1 MGRQAEHGPEAAPEG
16 RYLYERLGEKT
27 FQRLCNAVLAHTFSD
42 TRCYPVGHSDGGRDA
57 TRQDAGRLVIY
68 QVKWTS
74 KPQQNPVTWLKAAIN
89 GEADNIRRL
98 VKEGA
103 KAYYLLTSVA
113 GTAVPQRGSMDT
125 VDVVLAKY
133 AAQFGIP
140 MRIWWRADID
150 ARVDG
155 APTELKWAYS
165 DMLAGQDLVR
175 YLIDGAGQAAHDH
188 ALRTLAMKVIATQ
201 WDEDAKVKFKQV
213 ELTSH
218 RLEDLFIDV
227 EAVRVAMPT
236 AVRRAR
242 IPTLQSDALG
252 AAADYLLTTQQ
263 PFTLVR
269 GEPGQGKSTLGQ
281 YLCQLHRAA
290 YLSDEHPATTP
301 RSALGRAPLT
311 EPRLPLR
318 IDLRDYASWLSG
330 ADPFGDQDRPA
341 RTVLRK
347 QGSMES
353 FIAYLLTA
361 RSGGL
366 PATVATVNDI
376 IERLPVLIVLDGLD
390 EVARPETRARV
401 VEEIDRFTAR
411 LRTACRPQMIVT
423 TRPNVA
429 GLAEPTPER
438 FETIALNRLGETLR
452 ITYLHKW
459 ARARA
464 IPDREHRTL
473 ERIFRQRS
481 AEPHISQL
489 ADNPMQLTILLYL
502 LHKRGNS
509 VPANRTDLY
518 TSYME
523 TFLDREAEKTAAV
536 DEHRNDLEEV
546 TAYLGWHLQA
556 RAERD
561 GGNGQLPTRELQRAI
576 LNYLFSV
583 DKNVTLVDDLF
594 TAVTDRV
601 WALTSKVQGTFE
613 FDVQPLREYFAARYL
628 YDFAGADQ
636 RGFDRA
642 DVLREL
648 VRRGYWLNT
657 SRFFAGFAKPNELAG
672 LVETLEEER
681 DEGTRPRQLRLSAWV
696 LLADGVF
703 SGRPRTQRRAAELF
717 LDDLSVRFIHHEL
730 TTNDDLPVP
739 TADRGAQHL
748 ADEILEQVANDPA
761 SLAAAERLQLAVIL
775 LDDSHAFHA
784 WWYPQMQTALGTSQE
799 AAWLNLGTP
808 FHCAGQLSGADLKR
822 LALADDTAAAAA
834 LHAGLAPE
842 PGSRHEQRL
851 VQAVLNGHAS
861 EASCSTPTYAADL
874 LRILRPQNFLRM
886 AVGTSTPLLL
896 ELVGHHDPELLGQ
909 QRQPALTRLKERDAR
924 FDALQTALAF
934 RKGQKST
941 TSPWSNAARAL
952 AALLGPCWL
961 AAEITVIGA
970 AATNFT
976 TGGDITVN
984 SQPLG
989 PDPDY
994 GRLLQELRSNRTSTA
1009 WWSQQYTAHTDP
1021 LSRATWALGLLA
1033 IADESVLTAHLPR
1046 IDKVLQTLPRDARH
1060 ALLMSSSRLGATL
1073 ARRLSPDALSPAAA
1087 LAPCTTLA
1095 VAHYVAHPE
1104 QHLREAQLQPLPDAV
1119 LADMAAYSAT
1129 AWPAHFA
1136 LTARMTLNPTPET
1149 LAALKAHGPH
1159 ASAGHLVPRLA
1170 PETGTAVLAS
1180 PFDYPM
1186 SFVLEADKAARGDA
1200 DAYLADAADD
1210 AKWFGS

>member
-1 MGRQAEHGPEAAPEG
+1 MARQAGHRAAAPEG

-27 FQRLCNAVLAHTFSD
+27 FQRLCNALLAHVLND
-42 TRCYPVGHSDGGRDA
+42 VRCYPVGHSDGGRDA
-57 TRQDAGRLVIY
+57 THSDSGRLAIY

-74 KPQQNPVTWLKAAIN
+74 KPQQNPVAWLKAAIN

-103 KAYYLLTSVA
+103 DAYYLLTSVA
-113 GTAVPQRGSMDT
+113 GTAVPQRGSMDSM
-125 VDVVLAKY
+125 DVALAKLST
-133 AAQFGIP
+133 QFGLPIH
-140 MRIWWRADID
+140 IWWRADID
-150 ARVDG
+150 ARVDA

-218 RLEDLFIDV
+218 RLGDLFIDV
-227 EAVRVAMPT
+227 EALRVAKPS

-242 IPTLQSDALG
+242 FEQLTSDELG
-252 AAADYLLTTQQ
+252 GAVDYLLTARQ

-290 YLSDEHPATTP
+290 YLADDQGTDYPA
-301 RSALGRAPLT
+301 SSLGRATLT
-311 EPRLPLR
+311 DPRLPVR
-318 IDLRDYASWLSG
+318 IDLRDYASWLAGS
-330 ADPFGDQDRPA
+330 DPFNDEDRPA
-341 RTVLRK
+341 RPMLRK
-347 QGSMES
+347 QGSLEA
-353 FIAYLLTA
+353 FIAHLLTA

-366 PATVATVNDI
+366 PATVSTVNDI
-376 IERLPVLIVLDGLD
+376 LERLPVLIVLDGLD
-390 EVARPETRARV
+390 EVARPQTRQRV
-401 VEEIDRFTAR
+401 VDEIDSFTAR
-411 LRTACRPQMIVT
+411 LRTAFRPQVIVT

-429 GLAEPTPER
+429 ELAEPSPER
-438 FETIALNRLGETLR
+438 FETIALNRLNETLR

-459 ARARA
+459 ARARS
-464 IPDREHRTL
+464 IPDKEHRTL
-473 ERIFRQRS
+473 ERIFRHRS

-502 LHKRGNS
+502 MHKRSNS

-536 DEHRNDLEEV
+536 AEHRTDLEEV
-546 TAYLGWHLQA
+546 TAYLGWHLQN
-556 RAERD
+556 RAEKD

-583 DKNVTLVDDLF
+583 DKNVSLVDDLF

-601 WALTSKVQGTFE
+601 WALTSKAQGTFE

-628 YDFAGADQ
+628 YEFAGADQ

-642 DVLREL
+642 EVLREL

-703 SGRPRTQRRAAELF
+703 SGRSRTQRRAAELF
-717 LDDLSVRFIHHEL
+717 LDDLSIRFIHHEL
-730 TTNDDLPVP
+730 TTNDDLPLP

-748 ADEILEQVANDPA
+748 AEQYLQQIA
-761 SLAAAERLQLAVIL
+761 SNPTSPAAAERLQLAVLL
-775 LDDSHAFHA
+775 LDDAEAFHE
-784 WWYPQMQTALGTSQE
+784 WWHPRMQAALGTGQE
-799 AAWLNLGTP
+799 TTWLTIGTP
-808 FHCAGQLSGADLKR
+808 FHCGARLTEPDLEY
-822 LALADDTAAAAA
+822 LALADDATAAAA
-834 LHAGLAPE
+834 LHAGLAPT

-851 VQAVLNGHAS
+851 VQSILNGHAS
-861 EASCSTPTYAADL
+861 ESGCPAPSYPSDL
-874 LRILRPQNFLRM
+874 LRVLRPQNFLRM
-886 AVGTSTPLLL
+886 AASDSIPSLL
-896 ELVGHHDPELLGQ
+896 ETVGHRAFDLHAH
-909 QRQPALTRLKERDAR
+909 QRQAALTRLKDRDAR
-924 FDALQTALAF
+924 FAALQTALAF

-941 TSPWSNAARAL
+941 TSPWGNAARVVS
-952 AALLGPCWL
+952 ALLGPCWL

-970 AATNFT
+970 AATAFT
-976 TGGDITVN
+976 TGGDITAG

-989 PDPDY
+989 AEPDY
-994 GRLLQELRSNRTSTA
+994 GRLLQELRRHRTTPD
-1009 WWSQQYTAHTDP
+1009 WWSEQFIAHTDA
-1021 LSRATWALGLLA
+1021 LSRATWVLGLLA
-1033 IADESVLTAHLPR
+1033 TADEAVVTTHLPR
-1046 IDKVLQTLPRDARH
+1046 IDEALRDLPEDARR
-1060 ALLMSSSRLGATL
+1060 ALLMSSSRLGATF
-1073 ARRLSPDALSPAAA
+1073 ARRLSPAVLAAA
-1087 LAPCTTLA
+1087 SAFAPCTNLA
-1095 VAHYVAHPE
+1095 MAHYATHSGQTARE
-1104 QHLREAQLQPLPDAV
+1104 QELRPLSDTT
-1119 LADMAAYSAT
+1119 LADMAAYGTA
-1129 AWPAHFA
+1129 AWPAHLA
-1136 LTARMTLNPTPET
+1136 LAARMTHTPTPET
-1149 LAALKAHGPH
+1149 LAALKAHGPQPQVT
-1159 ASAGHLVPRLA
+1159 AMSAHLD
-1170 PETGTAVLAS
+1170 PEAAAFILDS

-1186 SFVLEADKAARGDA
+1186 TFVLSADKAARNGA
-1200 DAYLADAADD
+1200 DAYLADVADE
-1210 AKWFGS
+1210 AKWFAS

>member
-1 MGRQAEHGPEAAPEG
+1 MARQTGHEVAAPEG

-27 FQRLCNAVLAHTFSD
+27 FQRLCNALLAHVFSD

-57 TRQDAGRLVIY
+57 TRGDGGRLAIY

-74 KPQQNPVTWLKAAIN
+74 KPQQNPVAWLNAAIN

-98 VKEGA
+98 VEEGA
-103 KAYYLLTSVA
+103 EAYYLLTSVA

-125 VDVVLAKY
+125 MDALLAKY
-133 AAQFGIP
+133 TAQFGIP
-140 MRIWWRADID
+140 IHIWWRADLD
-150 ARVDG
+150 ARVDA

-188 ALRTLAMKVIATQ
+188 ALRTLALKVVATQ

-218 RLEDLFIDV
+218 RLGDLFIDV
-227 EAVRVAMPT
+227 EALRVAMPT
-236 AVRRAR
+236 AISRGRFEQLEV
-242 IPTLQSDALG
+242 DDLG
-252 AAADYLLTTQQ
+252 GAADYLLTARQ

-290 YLSDEHPATTP
+290 YLSDEEPTVNPA
-301 RSALGRAPLT
+301 SSLGRALLT
-311 EPRLPLR
+311 DPRLPLR
-318 IDLRDYASWLSG
+318 IDLRDYASWLAGS
-330 ADPFGDQDRPA
+330 DPFNEEDRPA
-341 RTVLRK
+341 RPTLRK
-347 QGSMES
+347 QGSLEA
-353 FIAYLLTA
+353 FLAQLLTA

-376 IERLPVLIVLDGLD
+376 LERLPVLIVLDGLD
-390 EVARPETRARV
+390 EVARPETRQRV
-401 VEEIDRFTAR
+401 VDEIDSFTAR
-411 LRTACRPQMIVT
+411 LRTAFRPQVIVT

-429 GLAEPTPER
+429 GLAEPSPER
-438 FETIALNRLGETLR
+438 FETIALNRLNETLR

-464 IPDREHRTL
+464 IPEKEHRAL
-473 ERIFRQRS
+473 ERIFRHRS

-502 LHKRGNS
+502 MHKRGNS

-536 DEHRNDLEEV
+536 DEHRTDLEEV

-556 RAERD
+556 RAEKD

-601 WALTSKVQGTFE
+601 WALTSKAQGTFE

-642 DVLREL
+642 EVLREL

-703 SGRPRTQRRAAELF
+703 SGRSRTQRRAAELF
-717 LDDLSVRFIHHEL
+717 LDDLSVRFVHHEL
-730 TTNDDLPVP
+730 NTNDDLPLP

-748 ADEILEQVANDPA
+748 ADQFLQQVASDPA
-761 SLAAAERLQLAVIL
+761 SPAAAERLQLAVLL
-775 LDDSHAFHA
+775 LDDAHVFHA
-784 WWYPQMQTALGTSQE
+784 WWHPCMREALGTGQE
-799 AAWLNLGTP
+799 AAWLTLGAP
-808 FHCAGQLSGADLKR
+808 FHCAGRLTGLDLER
-822 LALADDTAAAAA
+822 LALADDTTAAAA

-851 VQAVLNGHAS
+851 VKAVLNGHAS
-861 EASCSTPTYAADL
+861 ESSCPTPTYAADL

-886 AVGTSTPLLL
+886 AASDSAPSLL
-896 ELVGHHDPELLGQ
+896 ETVGHRDPDLLGQ
-909 QRQPALTRLKERDAR
+909 QRQAALTRLKDRDPR

-934 RKGQKST
+934 RKGQKRT
-941 TSPWSNAARAL
+941 TSPWGNAARTL
-952 AALLGPCWL
+952 SALLGPCWL

-970 AATNFT
+970 AATAFT
-976 TGGDITVN
+976 TGGDITAG

-989 PDPDY
+989 PEPDY
-994 GRLLQELRSNRTSTA
+994 GRLLQELRRHRTAAA
-1009 WWSQQYTAHTDP
+1009 WWSEQFTTHTDP
-1021 LSRATWALGLLA
+1021 LSRATWTLGLLA
-1033 IADESVLTAHLPR
+1033 IADETVVTTHLPR
-1046 IDKVLQTLPRDARH
+1046 IDEALQSLPEDVRH

-1073 ARRLSPDALSPAAA
+1073 ARRLSPAILPAATA
-1087 LAPCTTLA
+1087 FAPCTTLA
-1095 VAHYVAHPE
+1095 VAHYVAHPAQSARDLE
-1104 QHLREAQLQPLPDAV
+1104 LRPLPDAA
-1119 LADMAAYSAT
+1119 LAGMAAYSTA
-1129 AWPAHFA
+1129 AWPAHLA
-1136 LTARMTLNPTPET
+1136 LTARTAHTLRPET
-1149 LAALKAHGPH
+1149 LAAVKAHGPR
-1159 ASAGHLVPRLA
+1159 AAV
-1170 PETGTAVLAS
+1170 TAVPSRIPPEAAAAILES
-1180 PFDYPM
+1180 PFEYPM
-1186 SFVLEADKAARGDA
+1186 TFVLEADRAARSGA
-1200 DAYLADAADD
+1200 DAYLADVADE
-1210 AKWFGS
+1210 AKWFTS

>member
-1 MGRQAEHGPEAAPEG
+1 MVVPEG

-27 FQRLCNAVLAHTFSD
+27 FQRLCSALLAQVFSD
-42 TRCYPVGHSDGGRDA
+42 IRCYPVGHSDGGRDA
-57 TRQDAGRLVIY
+57 TRRDGGRLVVY

-74 KPQQNPVTWLKAAIN
+74 KPQQGPVAWLNAAIK

-103 KAYYLLTSVA
+103 EAYYLLTSMP
-113 GTAVPQRGSMDT
+113 GTAVPKRGSMDT
-125 VDVVLAKY
+125 LDVALAKH

-140 MRIWWRADID
+140 IHIWWRADID
-150 ARVDG
+150 ARVDA

-165 DMLAGQDLVR
+165 DVLAGQDLVR

-227 EAVRVAMPT
+227 EAVRLAMPT
-236 AVRRAR
+236 TIRRGR
-242 IPTLQSDALG
+242 FEQPEIDGLG
-252 AAADYLLTTQQ
+252 GAADYLLGARQ

-290 YLSDEHPATTP
+290 YLGHEQHTAGPGSSP
-301 RSALGRAPLT
+301 GRAPLT

-330 ADPFGDQDRPA
+330 ADPFNDEDRPA
-341 RTVLRK
+341 RLKPRRQASLEAFV
-347 QGSMES
+347 
-353 FIAYLLTA
+353 AHLLTA

-366 PATVATVNDI
+366 PATVATVSDI
-376 IERLPVLIVLDGLD
+376 LERLPVLIVLDGLD
-390 EVARPETRARV
+390 EVARPETRERV
-401 VEEIDRFTAR
+401 VDEIDRFTAR
-411 LRTACRPQMIVT
+411 LHTAFRPQVIVT

-429 GLAEPTPER
+429 GLAEPTAER
-438 FETIALNRLGETLR
+438 FETIALNRLSETLR

-459 ARARA
+459 AQARA
-464 IPDREHRTL
+464 IPDREHRSL

-523 TFLDREAEKTAAV
+523 TFLDREAEKTTAV
-536 DEHRNDLEEV
+536 DEHRTDLEEV

-556 RAERD
+556 RAEKD
-561 GGNGQLPTRELQRAI
+561 GGNGHLPTRELQRAI

-583 DKNVTLVDDLF
+583 DKSVTLVDDLF

-628 YDFAGADQ
+628 YEFAGADQ

-642 DVLREL
+642 EVLREL

-717 LDDLSVRFIHHEL
+717 LDDLSARFIHHEL
-730 TTNDDLPVP
+730 TTSDDLPLP
-739 TADRGAQHL
+739 TADRGAHHL
-748 ADEILEQVANDPA
+748 AQQFLEQVANDPA
-761 SLAAAERLQLAVIL
+761 SPAAAERLQLAVLL
-775 LDDSHAFHA
+775 LDDAEAFHA
-784 WWYPQMQTALGTSQE
+784 WWYPRIQAALGTDQE
-799 AAWLNLGTP
+799 TTWLTIGTP
-808 FHCAGQLSGADLKR
+808 FHCAGRLSQPDLDR
-822 LALADDTAAAAA
+822 LTLADDTAAAAA
-834 LHAGLAPE
+834 LHAGLAP
-842 PGSRHEQRL
+842 PAGSPPEQRL
-851 VQAVLNGHAS
+851 LQAVLNGHAS
-861 EASCSTPTYAADL
+861 EVSCPTPTYAADL

-886 AVGTSTPLLL
+886 ATGDSTSVLERIGHRDPDLLS
-896 ELVGHHDPELLGQ
+896 Q
-909 QRQPALTRLKERDAR
+909 QRQTALTRLKERDPR
-924 FDALQTALAF
+924 FATLQSALTF
-934 RKGQKST
+934 RKGQKRT
-941 TSPWSNAARAL
+941 TSPWSNTARTL
-952 AALLGPCWL
+952 TALLGSCWL

-970 AATNFT
+970 AATAFT
-976 TGGDITVN
+976 TGGDITPG
-984 SQPLG
+984 SQPFG
-989 PDPDY
+989 PEPDY
-994 GRLLQELRSNRTSTA
+994 GRLLQELRSYRTA
-1009 WWSQQYTAHTDP
+1009 APWWNEQFTAHTDP
-1021 LSRATWALGLLA
+1021 LSRATWTLGLLA
-1033 IADESVLTAHLPR
+1033 VADEGVVTTLLPR
-1046 IDKVLQTLPRDARH
+1046 IDEALQTLPDRVRH
-1060 ALLMSSSRLGATL
+1060 ALLMSSSRLGVML
-1073 ARRLSPDALSPAAA
+1073 ARPLSPAVLAA
-1087 LAPCTTLA
+1087 AAPLAACTALA
-1095 VAHYVAHPE
+1095 VAHYVVHPR
-1104 QHLREAQLQPLPDAV
+1104 QPAQQQELHPLTDAA
-1119 LADMAAYSAT
+1119 LADMAAYTTA
-1129 AWPAHFA
+1129 AWPAHLA
-1136 LTARMTLNPTPET
+1136 LTTRMANAPTPET
-1149 LAALKAHGPH
+1149 LDALRAHGPRTRVH
-1159 ASAGHLVPRLA
+1159 AEVPSLA
-1170 PETGTAVLAS
+1170 PGAAATILKS

-1186 SFVLEADKAARGDA
+1186 SFVTAADKAARSGF
-1200 DAYLADAADD
+1200 DAYLADIADD
-1210 AKWFGS
+1210 AKWFSS

>member
-1 MGRQAEHGPEAAPEG
+1 MATEG

-27 FQRLCNAVLAHTFSD
+27 FQRLCNALLAHALSD
-42 TRCYPVGHSDGGRDA
+42 VRCYPVGHSDGGRDA
-57 TRQDAGRLVIY
+57 TRSDGGRLAVY

-74 KPQQNPVTWLKAAIN
+74 KPQQNPVAWLNAAIN
-89 GEADNIRRL
+89 GEASNIRRL

-103 KAYYLLTSVA
+103 EAYYLLTSVA
-113 GTAVPQRGSMDT
+113 GTAVPQRGSMDSM
-125 VDVVLAKY
+125 DVVLAKHS
-133 AAQFGIP
+133 AQFGIP
-140 MRIWWRADID
+140 IHIWWRADID
-150 ARVDG
+150 ARVDA

-188 ALRTLAMKVIATQ
+188 ALRTLAMKVIAAQ

-218 RLEDLFIDV
+218 HLGDLFIDV
-227 EAVRVAMPT
+227 EAQRVAKPA

-242 IPTLQSDALG
+242 FEQLESDELG
-252 AAADYLLTTQQ
+252 GAVDYLLTASQ

-290 YLSDEHPATTP
+290 YLCDEQVTANPP
-301 RSALGRAPLT
+301 SFLGRAPLT
-311 EPRLPLR
+311 DPRLPVR
-318 IDLRDYASWLSG
+318 IDLRDYASWLAGS
-330 ADPFGDQDRPA
+330 DPFNDEDRPA
-341 RTVLRK
+341 RPTLRK
-347 QGSMES
+347 QGSLEAFMAHL
-353 FIAYLLTA
+353 FAA

-376 IERLPVLIVLDGLD
+376 LERLPVLVVLDGLD
-390 EVARPETRARV
+390 EVARPETRQRV
-401 VEEIDRFTAR
+401 VDEIDRFTAR
-411 LRTACRPQMIVT
+411 LRTAFRAQVIVT

-429 GLAEPTPER
+429 GLAEPSPER
-438 FETIALNRLGETLR
+438 FETIALNRLNETLS

-459 ARARA
+459 ARARS
-464 IPDREHRTL
+464 IPDKEHRTL

-536 DEHRNDLEEV
+536 DEHRTDLEEV
-546 TAYLGWHLQA
+546 TAYLGWHLQS

-601 WALTSKVQGTFE
+601 WALTSKAQGTFE

-628 YDFAGADQ
+628 YEFAGADQ
-636 RGFDRA
+636 RSFDRA
-642 DVLREL
+642 EVLREL

-681 DEGTRPRQLRLSAWV
+681 DDGSRPRQLRLSAWV

-703 SGRPRTQRRAAELF
+703 SGRSRTQRRAAELF
-717 LDDLSVRFIHHEL
+717 LDDLSIRFIHHEL
-730 TTNDDLPVP
+730 TTNDDLPLP

-748 ADEILEQVANDPA
+748 AEQFLQQVASAPNSP
-761 SLAAAERLQLAVIL
+761 AAAERLQLAVLL
-775 LDDSHAFHA
+775 LDDAQAFLA
-784 WWYPQMQTALGTSQE
+784 WWYPCMQAALGTNQE
-799 AAWLNLGTP
+799 AAWLTIGTP
-808 FHCAGQLSGADLKR
+808 FHCAAQLAESDLEH
-822 LALADDTAAAAA
+822 LTLADDTTAAAA
-834 LHAGLAPE
+834 LHAGLAPTS
-842 PGSRHEQRL
+842 GSRHEQRL
-851 VQAVLNGHAS
+851 VQAILNGHAS
-861 EASCSTPTYAADL
+861 ESSCPAPSYPADL

-886 AVGTSTPLLL
+886 AASDSVPSLL
-896 ELVGHHDPELLGQ
+896 EAVGHRDPDLRAQ
-909 QRQPALTRLKERDAR
+909 QRQAALTRLKDRDPR
-924 FDALQTALAF
+924 FDTLQTALAF
-934 RKGQKST
+934 RKGQKRT
-941 TSPWSNAARAL
+941 TSPWGNAARAVS
-952 AALLGPCWL
+952 ALLGPCWL

-970 AATNFT
+970 AATAFT
-976 TGGDITVN
+976 TGGDITAG

-989 PDPDY
+989 PEPDY
-994 GRLLQELRSNRTSTA
+994 GRLLQELRRHRTTPA
-1009 WWSQQYTAHTDP
+1009 WWREQFTAHTDP

-1033 IADESVLTAHLPR
+1033 IADEAVVSAYLPH
-1046 IDKVLQTLPRDARH
+1046 IDEALRGLPEEARH
-1060 ALLMSSSRLGATL
+1060 ALLMSSSRLGATF
-1073 ARRLSPDALSPAAA
+1073 ARRLSPAVLSTAA
-1087 LAPCTTLA
+1087 LFAPCTTLA
-1095 VAHYVAHPE
+1095 VAHYVTHPGCTVHE
-1104 QHLREAQLQPLPDAV
+1104 QELRPLSDAT
-1119 LADMAAYSAT
+1119 LADMAPYGTA
-1129 AWPAHFA
+1129 AWPAHLA
-1136 LTARMTLNPTPET
+1136 LTARMAHTPTPET
-1149 LAALKAHGPH
+1149 LTAFKAHGPQPQVT
-1159 ASAGHLVPRLA
+1159 AMSVRLT
-1170 PETGTAVLAS
+1170 PETAANILES

-1186 SFVLEADKAARGDA
+1186 TFVLAADKAARSGA
-1200 DAYLADAADD
+1200 DAYLADVADD
-1210 AKWFGS
+1210 AKWFAS

>member
-1 MGRQAEHGPEAAPEG
+1 MAPEG

-27 FQRLCNAVLAHTFSD
+27 FQRLCNALLAHVFSD

-57 TRQDAGRLVIY
+57 TRGDRSRLVIY

-74 KPQQNPVTWLKAAIN
+74 KPQQSPVAWLNAAIK

-103 KAYYLLTSVA
+103 EAYYLLTSIA
-113 GTAVPQRGSMDT
+113 GTAVPRRGSMDT
-125 VDVVLAKY
+125 LDVALAEH

-140 MRIWWRADID
+140 IHIWWRADID
-150 ARVDG
+150 ARVDA
-155 APTELKWAYS
+155 APAELKWAYS
-165 DMLAGQDLVR
+165 DMLAGHDLVR

-188 ALRTLAMKVIATQ
+188 ALRALAMKVIATQ

-227 EAVRVAMPT
+227 EALRVATPK
-236 AVRRAR
+236 AIRRDR
-242 IPTLQSDALG
+242 FQQLEIDELG
-252 AAADYLLTTQQ
+252 GAADYLLSTRQ

-290 YLSDEHPATTP
+290 YLGKEQLTGSPG
-301 RSALGRAPLT
+301 SSLGRASLT
-311 EPRLPLR
+311 DPRLPLR
-318 IDLRDYASWLSG
+318 IDLRDYASWLAG
-330 ADPFGDQDRPA
+330 TDPFNNEDRPT
-341 RTVLRK
+341 RPTLRK
-347 QGSMES
+347 QGSLET
-353 FIAYLLTA
+353 FVAHLLTA

-366 PATVATVNDI
+366 PAKVATVSDI
-376 IERLPVLIVLDGLD
+376 LERLPVLMVLDGLD
-390 EVARPETRARV
+390 EVARPETRERV

-411 LRTACRPQMIVT
+411 LHTAFRPQVIVT
-423 TRPNVA
+423 TRPNLA

-438 FETIALNRLGETLR
+438 FETIALNRLSETLR

-459 ARARA
+459 ARARV
-464 IPDREHRTL
+464 IPDREHRSL
-473 ERIFRQRS
+473 ERIFRLRS

-536 DEHRNDLEEV
+536 DEHRTDLEEV
-546 TAYLGWHLQA
+546 TAFLGWHLQA
-556 RAERD
+556 RAEKD

-583 DKNVTLVDDLF
+583 DKSVTLVDDLF

-628 YDFAGADQ
+628 YEFAGADQ

-642 DVLREL
+642 EVLREL

-672 LVETLEEER
+672 LVETLEEES

-703 SGRPRTQRRAAELF
+703 SGRPRTQRRAADLF

-730 TTNDDLPVP
+730 TTNEDLPLP

-748 ADEILEQVANDPA
+748 ADQFLEQVANDPA
-761 SLAAAERLQLAVIL
+761 SPAAAERLQLAVLL
-775 LDDSHAFHA
+775 LDDAEAFHA
-784 WWYPQMQTALGTSQE
+784 WWYPHIQAALGSSDQE
-799 AAWLNLGTP
+799 ATWLTIGTP
-808 FHCAGQLSGADLKR
+808 FHCAGRLSRPDLDR
-822 LALADDTAAAAA
+822 LTLADDTAAAAA
-834 LHAGLAPE
+834 LHAGLAPP
-842 PGSRHEQRL
+842 PGSPHEQRL

-861 EASCSTPTYAADL
+861 ETSCPTPTYAADL
-874 LRILRPQNFLRM
+874 LRILRPQNFLRI
-886 AVGTSTPLLL
+886 AADGSASLL
-896 ELVGHHDPELLGQ
+896 ERVGHRAPDMLMH
-909 QRQPALTRLKERDAR
+909 QRQAALSRLKQRDPR
-924 FDALQTALAF
+924 FGTLQTALAF

-941 TSPWSNAARAL
+941 TSPWGNAARTL
-952 AALLGPCWL
+952 TALLGPSLL

-970 AATNFT
+970 AATDFT
-976 TGGDITVN
+976 TGGDVTAG

-994 GRLLQELRSNRTSTA
+994 GRLLHELRRNRTASP
-1009 WWSQQYTAHTDP
+1009 WWSEQFIAHTDP
-1021 LSRATWALGLLA
+1021 LSRATWTLGLLA
-1033 IADESVLTAHLPR
+1033 IADEALRALADDV
-1046 IDKVLQTLPRDARH
+1046 RH

-1073 ARRLSPDALSPAAA
+1073 ARPLSPAVLSAA
-1087 LAPCTTLA
+1087 AP
-1095 VAHYVAHPE
+1095 
-1104 QHLREAQLQPLPDAV
+1104 
-1119 LADMAAYSAT
+1119 
-1129 AWPAHFA
+1129 F
-1136 LTARMTLNPTPET
+1136 
-1149 LAALKAHGPH
+1149 
-1159 ASAGHLVPRLA
+1159 
-1170 PETGTAVLAS
+1170 
-1180 PFDYPM
+1180 
-1186 SFVLEADKAARGDA
+1186 AARTPPSRSPTTSRT
-1200 DAYLADAADD
+1200 ADD
-1210 AKWFGS
+1210 HCGNRSCAP